1 MSIVIDSDLT
11 LLMQRLNISEMKM
24 RERYASMGL
33 EEIVEKE
40 AEDGNQEAV
49 KFAHEIFSSPRM
61 LVKIFQLA
69 DPNNKLEFLKE
80 MNSDQLKMFL
90 PLMEEE
96 DLNQGFYFFDINQ
109 LMDMLED
116 LPPEQLVRTV
126 FQMFSDAEI
135 MAYLPEEQLDK
146 FLEDPDIDKTQI
158 MKNLQL
164 IPQEYLAQMYE
175 AVSGEDSDRTSSK
188 ELLEKIGGLNPHQ
201 FQDALRAMQPFAKQK
216 LVMEIANAHKDLYQ
230 KFDADAYTNMI
241 KAHKFQPEVAQ
252 AIEVID
258 EDEKIKMLERLP
270 KDQMAILITQI
281 DAKIFADQ
289 LIKEHPELLAQAILK

>member
-1 MSIVIDSDLT
+1 MDMKIYHDEDADLGVLKGKKIAVLGYGAQGRAQALCFRDSGLDVIVGV
-11 LLMQRLNISEMKM
+11 
-24 RERYASMGL
+24 RENGASWN
-33 EEIVEKE
+33 K
-40 AEDGNQEAV
+40 AKEDGTIEKV
-49 KFAHEIFSSPRM
+49 I
-61 LVKIFQLA
+61 
-69 DPNNKLEFLKE
+69 
-80 MNSDQLKMFL
+80 
-90 PLMEEE
+90 
-96 DLNQGFYFFDINQ
+96 
-109 LMDMLED
+109 
-116 LPPEQLVRTV
+116 T
-126 FQMFSDAEI
+126 
-135 MAYLPEEQLDK
+135 
-146 FLEDPDIDKTQI
+146 T
-158 MKNLQL
+158 NLT
-164 IPQEYLAQMYE
+164 Y
-175 AVSGEDSDRTSSK
+175 RSK
-188 ELLEKIGGLNPHQ
+188 ELLEKIGNLNPHQ